1 MIEHL
6 YSTPVYSNFCN
17 DYQVLN
23 YHIDKK
29 INKVKFSYKSDW
41 GRTHLLSTDFQEDNI
56 NVLKYLKLDKIIK
69 EIDYHVKIYCSEIGR
84 EYKKYELQ
92 SWFSKFTPGDY
103 AQIHNHTCVDIS
115 GVYYYKT
122 NGVDGDFFFESPNP
136 HLSTSHM
143 FGHLGRRWE
152 YKPES
157 GKILLFPGWLNHG
170 VKTNETKDERISLSF
185 NIIFPRA

>member
-1 MIEHL
+1 M
-6 YSTPVYSNFCN
+6 T
-17 DYQVLN
+17 
-23 YHIDKK
+23 
-29 INKVKFSYKSDW
+29 
-41 GRTHLLSTDFQEDNI
+41 R
-56 NVLKYLKLDKIIK
+56 
-69 EIDYHVKIYCSEIGR
+69 R

-103 AQIHNHTCVDIS
+103 AQIHNHKHVDIS

-122 NGVDGDFFFESPNP
+122 NGDDGDFFFESPNP
-136 HLSTSHM
+136 HLSTSYT

-152 YKPES
+152 YKPKS

-185 NIIFPRA
+185 NIIFSRA